1 VGYKDVKRRVLL
13 ALIEGRYRIAH
24 RASLDSKNV
33 FYTGELDLEDLLL
46 ILMGSRGTEHRVTPH
61 HRQPDI
67 DVHVIVSGGWY
78 IKFYF
83 FEGAV
88 DLLSVHRTEKS

>member
-1 VGYKDVKRRVLL
+1 MGYRDVKRQVML

-24 RASLDSKNV
+24 RASLDAKNA

-61 HRQPDI
+61 HRQRDI
-67 DVHVIVSGGWY
+67 DVHVIVSSGWY

-83 FEGAV
+83 FDSAV
-88 DLLSVHRTEKS
+88 VLISVHRTETS